1 MTVAPGPND
10 LAVVSDAQLYLG
22 VLAPQDPDLLQT
34 LITAASTFIQSIL
47 GYNIA
52 PASYTETRNGHG
64 RLSMALRYRP
74 IISVESLTIG
84 TIAQV
89 PSPGYGQ
96 TGYSFD
102 ANRLYLTNGN
112 FHFGQR
118 NINVTYTAGYATTPA
133 DLKQACVELV
143 ALKYALRQK
152 AGLVSESAMQ
162 QVTAYSQRDM
172 PASVATA
179 IQPYKTVF
187 LT

>member
-1 MTVAPGPND
+1 MTVTPGPND
-10 LAVVSDAQLYLG
+10 LAQVSDAQLYLG
-22 VLAPQDPDLLQT
+22 LQPTQDSDVLQA

-52 PASYTETRNGHG
+52 AASYTEIRSGHG
-64 RLSMALRYRP
+64 RASLALRYRP
-74 IISVESLTIG
+74 VISVQSLTIG
-84 TIAQV
+84 NAAQV

-96 TGYSFD
+96 TGYTFD
-102 ANRLYLTNGN
+102 DTRLYLTNAD
-112 FHFGQR
+112 FQFGIR
-118 NINVTYTAGYATTPA
+118 NIAVTYTAGYPETPA

-152 AGLVSESAMQ
+152 AGLVSETGLQ

-179 IQPYKTVF
+179 LQPYKIVF
-187 LT
+187 LA